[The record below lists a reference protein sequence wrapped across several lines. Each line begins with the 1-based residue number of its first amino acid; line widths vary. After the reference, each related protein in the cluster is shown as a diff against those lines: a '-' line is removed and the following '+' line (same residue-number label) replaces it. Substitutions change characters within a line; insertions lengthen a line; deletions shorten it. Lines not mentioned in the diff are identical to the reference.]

1 MTSITARTRPIVLL
15 GDPVAHSFSPVFQNE
30 AFRAAG
36 VDGVYFALRCDEAA
50 FPGLLRGIALGGGGG
65 NVTVPHKERAAAL
78 LDMQT
83 SAVSRT
89 GACNTF
95 WSEKGRICGDNTDVA
110 GFDAAVRRLIGS
122 PAGSRVLIVGAGGA
136 ARAALCALLDAHVDA
151 VTVWG
156 RSLERAAALR
166 ERLDPNGR
174 RVRVAQDAGAVH
186 REGFDL
192 VVNATPLGLHPGD
205 PAPVDLQRLRRASA
219 VLDLVY
225 APGET
230 EWVRSARALGLRA
243 ADGRYMLLHQGA
255 AAFERWWGRPA
266 PIEAMTAALEAAAAA
281 R

>member
-1 MTSITARTRPIVLL
+1 PHGLPRRGGAGRTGGGSLRRRHPRLPARVRADPQRRGRSPAAAGADPLAVTSITARTRPIVLL

-122 PAGSRVLIVGAGGA
+122 PAGSRVLIGGAGGSA
-136 ARAALCALLDAHVDA
+136 GAALCAD
-151 VTVWG
+151 
-156 RSLERAAALR
+156 R
-166 ERLDPNGR
+166 
-174 RVRVAQDAGAVH
+174 
-186 REGFDL
+186 
-192 VVNATPLGLHPGD
+192 
-205 PAPVDLQRLRRASA
+205 
-219 VLDLVY
+219 
-225 APGET
+225 
-230 EWVRSARALGLRA
+230 
-243 ADGRYMLLHQGA
+243 
-255 AAFERWWGRPA
+255 
-266 PIEAMTAALEAAAAA
+266 
-281 R
+281 